1 MRTIIR
7 LSLRGAAAFGWVF
20 LAMLTCGPSHA
31 FEKGEIILSKS
42 TFIYLADPDTQAL
55 DSYNFAYLPAGTRL
69 RYEGKSITEFGKRR
83 FLVHSE
89 TGSYGYIREDQIWN
103 LTASTTPTGKI
114 GIFQRKYKHEGSVQ
128 NIMSFEIYFS
138 RGEKYVV
145 LDREIDSWLIQ
156 VDLNDKF
163 TNDKGTPIFEL
174 TPGTRVTLN
183 INVPTEYLTVID
195 FSKLGKTAAST
206 IDGGSGLQPAAASS
220 GQPGNADV
228 VFPSLFR
235 KSIIDG
241 IAGIEKPCNTKN
253 NRIIRT
259 NVGGGLDI
267 EKFFVSLGFSAKQET
282 EEIEVFPE
290 TKNVTRTYYTR
301 DGTGVYR
308 LTQYKDCA
316 TGHYE
321 YSFLKPGNDEVNI
334 TQTWAEQNSLGL
346 DNATGKIKVTCPPQ
360 YFAFEDALIQQGFNR
375 TESTFIISKIGR
387 WRDLSD
393 AGCS

>member
-220 GQPGNADV
+220 GQPMWFSHPCSGKA
-228 VFPSLFR
+228 SLTASRGSKSPATRRTTGSYALTSVAAWILRSSSCHSASPRSRKPR
-235 KSIIDG
+235 KSRSSP
-241 IAGIEKPCNTKN
+241 KPKT
-253 NRIIRT
+253 
-259 NVGGGLDI
+259 
-267 EKFFVSLGFSAKQET
+267 
-282 EEIEVFPE
+282 
-290 TKNVTRTYYTR
+290 
-301 DGTGVYR
+301 
-308 LTQYKDCA
+308 
-316 TGHYE
+316 
-321 YSFLKPGNDEVNI
+321 
-334 TQTWAEQNSLGL
+334 
-346 DNATGKIKVTCPPQ
+346 
-360 YFAFEDALIQQGFNR
+360 
-375 TESTFIISKIGR
+375 
-387 WRDLSD
+387 
-393 AGCS
+393 